1 MCHLN
6 LCNEF
11 QVMIVADFSVACL
24 TAKMCLGP
32 CFIPKHPVFQDPN
45 MDRNFLHDILPWGLL
60 VEGQC
65 PKVTRLAGIG
75 LKLPA
80 NGSQVQGNL
89 RKTIK

>member
-1 MCHLN
+1 
-6 LCNEF
+6 
-11 QVMIVADFSVACL
+11 
-24 TAKMCLGP
+24 
-32 CFIPKHPVFQDPN
+32 

-80 NGSQVQGNL
+80 NGSQVQEKYLEGS
-89 RKTIK
+89 RKKSLVS